1 MRARFYKKGFE
12 EGFEHGKLHGIFEG
26 RALGREKAFEL
37 WEEIGFYEG
46 QALIWQGVLDSRT
59 DEKSKKWAIRLV
71 RIERC

>member
-46 QALIWQGVLDSRT
+46 QARIWQAVLDSRT
-59 DEKSKKWAIRLV
+59 DDKSKKCAIRPV